1 MPLLGKSLYCFRL
14 CSGHGCWLVCG
25 TVDLVS
31 LPHEHTGWLRCCSTI
46 SQRKYFHVVMIS
58 SARINPKY
66 TSLSHRFL
74 LQYKNDNNNFFQHQY
89 RSQTLAEIIEMFD
102 ENITEFRY
110 ECAALLKTRQC
121 RKLTKDERWKI
132 IVLFYSFVIK
142 GKMEKAQNP
151 FMTMGDIF
159 LAHRHKIRWKYMIW
173 KLCLCSAVEVCKVIT
188 FLIANL
194 SIWYYDRAFSGMLS
208 YIFFRMLDIV
218 KNYTEGILGFV

>member
-1 MPLLGKSLYCFRL
+1 MAILWFYVYNKI
-14 CSGHGCWLVCG
+14 CSMFITICYELWEKMMKEVKEKRFAGPYKWILFDNYVQSPVGLV
-25 TVDLVS
+25 
-31 LPHEHTGWLRCCSTI
+31 P
-46 SQRKYFHVVMIS
+46 
-58 SARINPKY
+58 
-66 TSLSHRFL
+66 
-74 LQYKNDNNNFFQHQY
+74 
-89 RSQTLAEIIEMFD
+89 
-102 ENITEFRY
+102 
-110 ECAALLKTRQC
+110 
-121 RKLTKDERWKI
+121 KDERWKI